1 MTIRL
6 IYHTLESASGG
17 VSPFDEAVLDS
28 VVNSDICI
36 ACPYI
41 TLGYLKR
48 IVGFSNGWRVVT
60 DIEEWLAL
68 HGQDMRLAIQDFISQ
83 HAESFRH
90 VKGLHAKTIVGRTRA
105 LVGSANFTNTGITRR
120 REISVLFEDEPQVV
134 ELQKWFN
141 ALWSESSPIDLD
153 ELQAYI
159 HQTRSIPPS
168 VAGKPSISMPSRANP
183 VRSKLK
189 RVEQFRRIGSLS
201 EKFIESNLD
210 CLFVAYSLVYIQDA
224 IDALK
229 NYPDAEA
236 VVVQPY
242 EKKKAFTSARKS
254 ARLYR
259 KVTKDRNIPI
269 LITPQGRMSSEGQ
282 CFQYGGRLLDIL
294 DATDSE
300 QLSLVKQNL
309 DNGKWVLA
317 AGDPLYSEKNLLIIE
332 RPIVKLSEELP
343 IGLASNIR
351 RRNQGS
357 TVRAVAIPAPKLI
370 DEAYTDILEML

>member
-17 VSPFDEAVLDS
+17 VSPFDEAVLDI
-28 VVNSDICI
+28 VEDSDICM

-48 IVGFSNGWRVVT
+48 IMNLSNNWRVVT

-68 HGQDMRLAIQDFISQ
+68 HDQGTRLAIQDFIGQ

-90 VKGLHAKTIVGRTRA
+90 VKGLHAKTIIGRTRA

-120 REISVLFEDEPQVV
+120 REISVLFENERQVV

-153 ELQAYI
+153 ELQSYI
-159 HQTRSIPPS
+159 LQTRSILPS
-168 VAGKPSISMPSRANP
+168 VADKPSISMASRANP
-183 VRSKLK
+183 VRSRLK
-189 RVEQFRRIGSLS
+189 RIQQSRRIGSLS
-201 EKFIESNLD
+201 EQFIESNLD

-224 IDALK
+224 IDAFK
-229 NYPDAEA
+229 NSPDAEA
-236 VVVQPY
+236 VIIQPY
-242 EKKKAFTSARKS
+242 EKKKTFASARKS

-259 KVTKDRNIPI
+259 KVTKGKSIPI
-269 LITPQGRMSSEGQ
+269 LLTPHGRMSGEGQ
-282 CFQYGGRLLDIL
+282 RFQYGARLLDIL

-309 DNGKWVLA
+309 DSGKWVLA
-317 AGDPLYSEKNLLIIE
+317 AGNTLYSEKNLLIME
-332 RPIVKLSEELP
+332 RPIVALSEELP

-357 TVRAVAIPAPKLI
+357 AVRAVAIPAPKLI